1 MQGLA
6 GSIHPNRPAGR
17 NVVSACDY
25 RHSQTAGGLVGPPGS
40 ASTLRERC
48 AHGARRHSQ
57 ELTY

>member
-6 GSIHPNRPAGR
+6 GSIHPSRPAGR
-17 NVVSACDY
+17 NVVSACDFG
-25 RHSQTAGGLVGPPGS
+25 HSRTAGSLDGPAGS

-48 AHGARRHSQ
+48 AHGARRNSQ